1 MPYEDL
7 RHFIRDLEEYNLFRW
22 VDAEVDKDWE
32 ISAVTRTYFRRVP
45 KETRGALGFRN
56 IKGWAGHRL
65 VVGTV
70 GGGVEV
76 YHRALGIEGGGFDAV
91 NRKWR
96 EALTRPIPAVLTD
109 GDAPCQEVVRMGE
122 EADLHRFPIPTW
134 TPEKDPGPFLT
145 SPCLVTKDRG
155 TGVVNVGVYRLEV
168 KGPRK
173 TGVLWDLPSQH
184 GAVHFAAY
192 EAASEP
198 MPMAVVLGVEPTI
211 LMGAVAKAPMGFDEF
226 AIAGGLRGAAVEL
239 VKCKTVDLEVPARA
253 EIILEGH
260 VPPHVREREG
270 PFGEYTGYMGGP
282 YEMAVF
288 EIDCI
293 THRKDALHQAFFSQM
308 PPSESSLIRAIP
320 EEAHIYK
327 HLAQDLR
334 IPGIVDVHLPEAGG
348 SYSICWVRMKQA
360 YPGQA
365 QQVLSA
371 AWTHHPA
378 FAKWIIVTDED
389 VDIRDPFQ
397 REWALAWRVQP
408 HRDLFTIPNT
418 APVLLDPSAG
428 HHGEGLWEKRGSKIL
443 IDATKPWPDF
453 PDVSL
458 PPQKYLDRVAEEWER
473 YGLTDASEPA
483 GESP

>member
-7 RHFIRDLEEYNLFRW
+7 RHFIEDLEEHNLFRW
-22 VDAEVDKDWE
+22 VDAEVEKDWE

-45 KETRGALGFRN
+45 KEVRGALGYRN
-56 IKGWAGHRL
+56 IKGYPGQRL

-70 GGGVEV
+70 GGGIRV
-76 YHRALGIEGGGFDAV
+76 YNKALGIEGGFDAV
-91 NRKWR
+91 NEKWR
-96 EALTRPIPAVLTD
+96 EALTNPIPGKRTN
-109 GDAPCQEVVRMGE
+109 GKAPCQEVVLSGE
-122 EADLHRFPIPTW
+122 EADLNRFPIPTW

-145 SPCLVTKDRG
+145 SACLVTKERD
-155 TGVVNVGVYRLEV
+155 TGVLNVGVYRMEV

-184 GAVHFAAY
+184 GAVHFTKY
-192 EAASEP
+192 EEAGEP

-211 LMGAVAKAPMGFDEF
+211 LMGAVAKAPMGYDEF
-226 AIAGGLRGAAVEL
+226 AVAGGLRGAPVDL
-239 VKCKTVDLEVPARA
+239 VKCKTIDLDVPARA
-253 EIILEGH
+253 EIVLEGH
-260 VPPHVREREG
+260 VPPNIREREG

-282 YEMAVF
+282 YEMVVF

-293 THRKDALHQAFFSQM
+293 THRADALNQAFFSQM

-348 SYSICWVRMKQA
+348 SYSICWVQMKQS

-378 FAKWIIVTDED
+378 FAKWIVVTDED

-408 HRDLFTIPNT
+408 HRDMFTIPNT

-428 HHGEGLWEKRGSKIL
+428 HHGEDLWERRSSKML
-443 IDATKPWPDF
+443 IDATKPWLDF

-458 PPQKYLDRVAEEWER
+458 PPRKFLDRAADQWDK
-473 YGLTDASEPA
+473 YGLTD
-483 GESP
+483 G